1 MKKQETVDEKFTK
14 VVRAWEESRQQ
25 KLHNIE
31 VAQAA
36 LQVKYSRLQQ
46 EWKRLESEKERLK
59 NLEPPKAP
67 DSQVRSSQ
75 REASLKKLQLE
86 KSSSKTV

>member
-1 MKKQETVDEKFTK
+1 MKKQETVDGKFAK
-14 VVRAWEESRQQ
+14 VVKAWEESRQQ

-36 LQVKYSRLQQ
+36 LQAKNSKLQQ

-86 KSSSKTV
+86 KASSKTV